1 MVVFEH
7 ALRDIRQVLFRNS
20 EQNAIPSMD
29 GALSPNDRLDACL
42 PIGKPMPGADDVVAG
57 RNEEIYVSAG
67 NEVLKL
73 SGEGFGQRDI
83 VTTFDGAA
91 GGLALHPDG
100 RLLVCVAGRGLAA
113 IELTRPQPQWLE
125 AVDGEALI
133 GLTGVVAAAN
143 GAIFMAEGSTGRKPD
158 DWCRDLLE
166 KKHGGRLM
174 RCEAGFSQASVLLR
188 DLYYP
193 HGVALS
199 ADQLHLWWTES
210 WIHRV
215 SRAAIAGDRIAAPEP
230 VLRNLPGYPA
240 RLHLDNAGRFYLGLF
255 GLRTHLIEFVLKE
268 DDFRQEMLQTVPPNY
283 WIAPAL
289 SSGDDCLEP
298 MQIGSVKALG
308 VQKPWAPPRSYGLL
322 AHIDEHGDIIE
333 SFHSRV
339 GGRYHGITAAC
350 ETSQGVV
357 VVSKGSG
364 YALLVAKEAR

>member
-1 MVVFEH
+1 MFEH

-29 GALSPNDRLDACL
+29 GALSPNERLDAGL
-42 PIGKPMPGADDVVAG
+42 PIGEPMPGADDVVAG
-57 RNEEIYVSAG
+57 RDGEIYVSAG
-67 NEVLKL
+67 NQVLKL
-73 SGEGFGQRDI
+73 SGDGFRRRDI
-83 VTTFDGAA
+83 VTTFDGAT

-100 RLLVCVAGRGLAA
+100 GLLVCVAGRGLAA
-113 IELTRPQPQWLE
+113 IDLTQPQPKWLE
-125 AVDGEALI
+125 AVDGEALV

-143 GAIFMAEGSTGRKPD
+143 GAIFMVEGSTGRKPD

-166 KKHGGRLM
+166 KNHRGRLV
-174 RCEAGFSQASVLLR
+174 RCGADLGGAAVLLK

-193 HGVALS
+193 YGVALS
-199 ADQLHLWWTES
+199 ADQQHVWWTES

-215 SRAAIAGDRIAAPEP
+215 SRAAIAGNRITAPEP

-240 RLHLDNAGRFYLGLF
+240 RIHLDSAGRFYLGLF

-268 DDFRQEMLQTVPPNY
+268 DDFRQEMLATVPPNH

-308 VQKPWAPPRSYGLL
+308 IQKPWAPPRSYGLL
-322 AHIDEHGDIIE
+322 AHIDEQGDVIE

-350 ETSQGVV
+350 ETSQGIV

-364 YALLVAKEAR
+364 YALLVATEAR